1 MKIITVANA
10 AGSAG
15 KTTTVVSLAAHLA
28 ERGRRVVV
36 VDLDGQA
43 NSTRWF
49 GLDPDEIDATS
60 AALMLREV
68 SLEDALVE
76 TNTPGVRLVP
86 ANERVHADGIR
97 LQQVTGREMRLA
109 TALRKLEDADVV
121 LIDCPGTI
129 GLMTVA
135 ALVASEAVVTVTQP
149 TSKELEGIGAL
160 EATIAEVAEDFDKA
174 LELDAIVPCIV
185 PPTSSGALYAD
196 AIAQLRDAYG
206 DLVTPN
212 VRRSVKAAGAY
223 SHREPL
229 PVFAPREGVTRDY
242 AAVLDALIER
252 EVFPA

>member
-28 ERGRRVVV
+28 ARGQQVVV
-36 VDLDGQA
+36 GDLDGQA
-43 NSTRWF
+43 NSTRWL
-49 GLDPDEIDATS
+49 GVEPDEIEATS
-60 AALMLREV
+60 AAVMLREAT
-68 SLEDALVE
+68 LDQALID

-86 ANERVHADGIR
+86 ANDGVHADGIR

-109 TALRKLEDADVV
+109 SALRKLEGADIV

-135 ALVASEAVVTVTQP
+135 ALVASDAVITVTQP

-160 EATIAEVAEDFDKA
+160 EATIAEVAEDFDKT

-185 PPTSSGALYAD
+185 PPASSGALYVD
-196 AIAQLRDAYG
+196 AVTQLRAAYG
-206 DLVTPN
+206 DLVTPS
-212 VRRSVKAAGAY
+212 VRRSVRAAGAY

-229 PVFAPREGVTRDY
+229 PVFAPREGVTLDY
-242 AAVLDALIER
+242 AAVLDTLVARGVI
-252 EVFPA
+252 PA

>member
-49 GLDPDEIDATS
+49 GLEPDELEATS

-68 SLEDALVE
+68 TLEDALVE

-97 LQQVTGREMRLA
+97 LQQVNGREMRLA
-109 TALRKLEDADVV
+109 TALRKLQDADIV

-135 ALVASEAVVTVTQP
+135 ALVASHAVITVTQP

-160 EATIAEVAEDFDKA
+160 EVTIAEVAEDFDKA

-185 PPTSSGALYAD
+185 PPSSSGALYAD
-196 AIAQLRDAYG
+196 AIAQLREAYG
-206 DLVTPN
+206 ALVTPN

-252 EVFPA
+252 EVIS

>member
-28 ERGRRVVV
+28 ARGRRVVV

-49 GLDPDEIDATS
+49 GLEPDELEATS

-68 SLEDALVE
+68 TLEDALVE

-97 LQQVTGREMRLA
+97 LQQVNGREMRLA
-109 TALRKLEDADVV
+109 TALRKLQDADIV

-135 ALVASEAVVTVTQP
+135 ALVASHAVITVTQP

-160 EATIAEVAEDFDKA
+160 EATVAEVAEDFDKA

-185 PPTSSGALYAD
+185 PPSSSGALYAD
-196 AIAQLRDAYG
+196 AIAQLREAYG
-206 DLVTPN
+206 ALVTPN

-229 PVFAPREGVTRDY
+229 PLFAPREGVTRDY

-252 EVFPA
+252 EVIA

>member
-1 MKIITVANA
+1 MKVITVANA

-43 NSTRWF
+43 NSTRWL
-49 GLDPDEIDATS
+49 GLDPEEIDVTS
-60 AALMLREV
+60 ASVMLRDA
-68 SLEDALVE
+68 SLEQALAE

-86 ANERVHADGIR
+86 ATEGVHADAIR
-97 LQQVTGREMRLA
+97 LQQVTGRELRLA
-109 TALRKLEDADVV
+109 SALRKLEDADVV

-135 ALVASEAVVTVTQP
+135 ALVASDAVVTVTQP

-160 EATIAEVAEDFDKA
+160 EGTIAEVAEDFDKD
-174 LELDAIVPCIV
+174 LELGAIVPCIV
-185 PPTSSGALYAD
+185 PPASSGALYAD
-196 AIAQLRDAYG
+196 AIAQLREAYG

-242 AAVLDALIER
+242 AAVLDALVER
-252 EVFPA
+252 GVIPA

>member
-15 KTTTVVSLAAHLA
+15 KTTTVVSLAAHLV

-49 GLDPDEIDATS
+49 GLEPDELEATS
-60 AALMLREV
+60 AALMLREATV
-68 SLEDALVE
+68 EEAVVE
-76 TNTPGVRLVP
+76 TNTEGVRLVP
-86 ANERVHADGIR
+86 ANEGVYADGIR

-109 TALRKLEDADVV
+109 TALRNLKDTDVV

-135 ALVASEAVVTVTQP
+135 ALVASDAVITVTQP
-149 TSKELEGIGAL
+149 TSKELEGIGSL
-160 EATIAEVAEDFDKA
+160 EATIADVAEDFAKD
-174 LELDAIVPCIV
+174 LGLDAIVPCIV
-185 PPTSSGALYAD
+185 PAASSGALYAD
-196 AIAQLRDAYG
+196 AVAQLREAYG
-206 DLVTPN
+206 ELVTPN

-229 PVFAPREGVTRDY
+229 PKFAPNEGVTRDY

-252 EVFPA
+252 GVIPA

>member
-28 ERGRRVVV
+28 ARGQRVVV

-43 NSTRWF
+43 NSTRWL
-49 GLDPDEIDATS
+49 GVDPEAVAATS
-60 AALMLREV
+60 SALMLRRV
-68 SLEDALVE
+68 SLADALCE
-76 TNTPGVRLVP
+76 TNTKGVRLVP
-86 ANERVHADGIR
+86 ASEEVYADGIA

-109 TALRKLEDADVV
+109 SALRKLDDTDVV

-135 ALVASEAVVTVTQP
+135 ALVASDEVVTVTQP
-149 TSKELEGIGAL
+149 TSKELEGIGSL
-160 EATIAEVAEDFDKA
+160 ETTIAEVAEDFDKE
-174 LELDAIVPCIV
+174 LELSAIVPCIV
-185 PPTSSGALYAD
+185 PPASSGALYAD
-196 AIAQLRDAYG
+196 AVTQLREAYG
-206 DLVTPN
+206 ELVTPN

-229 PVFAPREGVTRDY
+229 PAFAPREGVTLDY
-242 AAVLDALIER
+242 AAVLDDLTGR
-252 EVFPA
+252 GVLPR